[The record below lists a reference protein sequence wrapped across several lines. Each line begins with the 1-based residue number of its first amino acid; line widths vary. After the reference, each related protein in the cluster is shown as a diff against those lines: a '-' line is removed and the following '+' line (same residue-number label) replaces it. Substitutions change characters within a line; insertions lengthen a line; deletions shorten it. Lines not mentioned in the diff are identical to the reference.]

1 MVGVVEVNAEM
12 SENDIILR
20 IQNVANQMR
29 KKIVKLEDKTRNCA
43 VEMYND
49 NESELYRYNMLKAYK
64 LYDTKYWT
72 AKSMYSIFY
81 EEFKEYLED
90 EENE

>member
-1 MVGVVEVNAEM
+1 M
-12 SENDIILR
+12 ILR
-20 IQNVANQMR
+20 IKNVANQMR
-29 KKIVKLEDKTRNCA
+29 DNIIELKDKTRDCA
-43 VEMYND
+43 VKMYNND
-49 NESELYRYNMLKAYK
+49 ESELYRYNMLKAYK

>member
-1 MVGVVEVNAEM
+1 MKMIM
-12 SENDIILR
+12 SENNMILR
-20 IQNVANQMR
+20 IKNVANQMR
-29 KKIVKLEDKTRNCA
+29 DNIIELKDKTRDCA
-43 VEMYND
+43 VKMYNND
-49 NESELYRYNMLKAYK
+49 ESELYRYNMLKAYK

>member
-1 MVGVVEVNAEM
+1 MIM
-12 SENDIILR
+12 SENNMILR
-20 IQNVANQMR
+20 IKNVANQMR
-29 KKIVKLEDKTRNCA
+29 DNIIELKDKTRDCA
-43 VEMYND
+43 VKMYNND
-49 NESELYRYNMLKAYK
+49 ESELYRYNMLKAYK